1 MNTSCA
7 WSSLDGGLALSSPDT
22 LSLTLSEA
30 DGLAASCGAPASP
43 GCGAPGDGNHLVS
56 RQAVLSRI
64 GLAAVATASH
74 ISSRYSTLLEKV
86 HTVHTLLEKVWPILL
101 CLTDDAVSKL
111 YVTQSFIK

>member
-86 HTVHTLLEKVWPILL
+86 WPILL

>member
-30 DGLAASCGAPASP
+30 DGLDRLTACGAPA
-43 GCGAPGDGNHLVS
+43 GTAAGGANGAPCPSGVADNHLVS

-64 GLAAVATASH
+64 GLAAGPTAQH
-74 ISSRYSTLLEKV
+74 ISSR
-86 HTVHTLLEKVWPILL
+86 
-101 CLTDDAVSKL
+101 
-111 YVTQSFIK
+111 